1 MNITHDYWFSGMAGL
16 VGIVVGEDE
25 ITGEIKAY
33 IGVALGIDQESD
45 AKYVNQGGT
54 KLTLR
59 TLDEIRGHLAPKKKP
74 AVPPGAATE
83 RGFAPF

>member
-1 MNITHDYWFSGMAGL
+1 LNITHDFWFSGMAGL

-33 IGVALGIDQESD
+33 IGVAPGIDQVAD
-45 AKYVNQGGT
+45 AKFVNQGGT
-54 KLTLR
+54 KLSLS

-74 AVPPGAATE
+74 EPAADASA
-83 RGFAPF
+83 RKQ

>member
-1 MNITHDYWFSGMAGL
+1 MNITHDFWFSGMAGL

-33 IGVALGIDQESD
+33 IGVAPGIDQVAD
-45 AKYVNQGGT
+45 AKFVNQGGT
-54 KLTLR
+54 KLSLS

-74 AVPPGAATE
+74 EPAADASA
-83 RGFAPF
+83 RKQ

>member
-1 MNITHDYWFSGMAGL
+1 M
-16 VGIVVGEDE
+16 
-25 ITGEIKAY
+25 
-33 IGVALGIDQESD
+33 ALGIDQESD

-59 TLDEIRGHLAPKKKP
+59 TLDEIRVHLAPKKKP